1 MGPISSEPHG
11 LGDRMTGKEIFVTV
25 LSVIFFLSLFAAT
38 RKW

>member
-1 MGPISSEPHG
+1 MGPVSSEPYG
-11 LGDRMTGKEIFVTV
+11 LGDPMTGKEIFVAI